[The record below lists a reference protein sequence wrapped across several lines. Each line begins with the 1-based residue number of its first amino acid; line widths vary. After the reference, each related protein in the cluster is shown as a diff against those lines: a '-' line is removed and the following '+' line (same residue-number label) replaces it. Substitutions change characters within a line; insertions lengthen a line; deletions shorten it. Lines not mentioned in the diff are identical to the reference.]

1 MLLDR
6 HTEVRTLD
14 RLLGDVRGG
23 QSRALALRGEEGV
36 GKTQLLE
43 YLVDRAAGF
52 WLMRATGVQ
61 SEMELA
67 FAGLHQLW
75 TRVPNQVDRLPAP
88 QRNALLTALGVI
100 AGTAPDPFLVGL
112 AVLGLLAELAR
123 ERPLLRVVDDAH
135 WLDHVSA
142 QALGFAARRLV
153 AESVALVFAVRHP
166 HGTPELA
173 GMAQLTVEGLPET
186 DARTLLESASLGR
199 IDARIV
205 DRVVAE
211 VRGNP
216 NELNAVA
223 EATRTP
229 IAAYGALLLA
239 AWRGLADDA
248 VKLIDTAEAECCVV
262 ARASG

>member
-1 MLLDR
+1 
-6 HTEVRTLD
+6 
-14 RLLGDVRGG
+14 
-23 QSRALALRGEEGV
+23 
-36 GKTQLLE
+36 
-43 YLVDRAAGF
+43 
-52 WLMRATGVQ
+52 
-61 SEMELA
+61 
-67 FAGLHQLW
+67 
-75 TRVPNQVDRLPAP
+75 
-88 QRNALLTALGVI
+88 
-100 AGTAPDPFLVGL
+100 
-112 AVLGLLAELAR
+112 VLGLLAELAR